1 MQVFGGLWLD
11 SDLILKLM
19 EIFEIFESLI
29 TGNFSSL
36 VTVILSSRSF
46 GDAVFLVTPKSF
58 WKIFQITLK
67 IILIFTIL
75 NSTHPKFKIFQILCF
90 ENISDFFQKLDF

>member
-11 SDLILKLM
+11 SDLILKLL

-36 VTVILSSRSF
+36 DTVILSSGAF
-46 GDAVFLVTPKSF
+46 GAAVFLVTCRNPS
-58 WKIFQITLK
+58 
-67 IILIFTIL
+67 
-75 NSTHPKFKIFQILCF
+75 
-90 ENISDFFQKLDF
+90 